1 MVDKAKSFMSKKLHS
16 WTNQTPAQV
25 EATRPVLAL
34 LAAMTPEEKA
44 ALSNVT
50 AAVRDR
56 VVASTGQTASDV
68 TMLLCRYDQMLAMT
82 EWWRWRLANHMD
94 LPTNMFMMQDYMKED
109 RRSGAKM
116 PRVDKNEIRV
126 RPKKPVRR

>member
-68 TMLLCRYDQMLAMT
+68 TMLLCRYDQMLAMN